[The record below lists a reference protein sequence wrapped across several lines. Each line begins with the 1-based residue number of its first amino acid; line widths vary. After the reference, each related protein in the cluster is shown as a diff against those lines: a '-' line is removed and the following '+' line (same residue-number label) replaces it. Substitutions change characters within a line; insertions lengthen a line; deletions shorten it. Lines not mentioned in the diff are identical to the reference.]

1 MGRTLSAKTTALTA
15 VNIGTAHIRSPTTR
29 PGRRWQH
36 LQRSLRCHLGL
47 GNRPTL
53 IVVHGRSSTDDRQS
67 CLAVDSTVTV
77 STPAPSNAVLP
88 SNVSDI
94 PPLFGQEPLTKKA
107 MGPCPPPSPFASLVR
122 AAVIATDLVSPWR
135 TRLTR
140 AGPSSSDRGGCQW
153 RLLSRS
159 PVYRPVWSTCI
170 HPPGHQKRAA
180 REFLATTEC
189 STSLQLLGIE
199 PAAVVGSAPST
210 ERQQSRGICSGRK
223 IALGTASGSL

>member
-1 MGRTLSAKTTALTA
+1 MPSPEIWGVGRTLSAKTTALTA

-29 PGRRWQH
+29 PGRRWQN
-36 LQRSLRCHLGL
+36 LQRSLRCRLGL

-53 IVVHGRSSTDDRQS
+53 IVVHGRSRTDDRQS

-140 AGPSSSDRGGCQW
+140 AGPSSSDRGAASGVSYHAVLYIGLSGRRVYIRLVTKSGQLESFW
-153 RLLSRS
+153 R
-159 PVYRPVWSTCI
+159 RPN
-170 HPPGHQKRAA
+170 
-180 REFLATTEC
+180 
-189 STSLQLLGIE
+189 
-199 PAAVVGSAPST
+199 AP
-210 ERQQSRGICSGRK
+210 QACNCSG
-223 IALGTASGSL
+223 